1 MNQSLFLRVALV
13 AFVFSALLFFAGRT
27 SADEI
32 NGIIGGTRTIYSDS
46 ELTGDV
52 TCTVTGAPCITFGA
66 SGLTLRLN
74 GFAITGPA
82 DSINPATGCTS
93 TTVFAPEDGIEVQ
106 QDGVTILG
114 PGHVQKFRRW
124 GILLGYFPLGTN
136 PQIKHVA
143 VKNVTISETC
153 FSGLQT
159 SGITDSKIEGNI
171 FARDAG
177 GSDGFSCG
185 GT

>member
-1 MNQSLFLRVALV
+1 MTQILSSRIT
-13 AFVFSALLFFAGRT
+13 FSIFCVLGLLACGARAQAT
-27 SADEI
+27 NIPSNI
-32 NGIIGGTRTIYSDS
+32 SSTLIISDDS

-52 TCTVTGAPCITFGA
+52 TCTVMGAPCITFGA
-66 SGLTLRLN
+66 PGITLRLN
-74 GFAITGPA
+74 GFTITGPA
-82 DSINPATGCTS
+82 DPLNPANGCTS

-106 QDGVTILG
+106 RDGVSILG
-114 PGHVQKFRRW
+114 PGHIRKFRRW

-136 PQIKHVA
+136 PLTKHVA
-143 VKNVTISETC
+143 VKHVTVSETC
-153 FSGLQT
+153 FSGIQT

>member
-1 MNQSLFLRVALV
+1 MTYIVSSRIMLSFFSVLALFVCGAP
-13 AFVFSALLFFAGRT
+13 AKATDIS
-27 SADEI
+27 
-32 NGIIGGTRTIYSDS
+32 GTISTTLTIMDDS
-46 ELTGDV
+46 ELTSDV

-66 SGLTLRLN
+66 PGITLRLN
-74 GFAITGPA
+74 GFTIAGHGDPL
-82 DSINPATGCTS
+82 NPATGCTS

-114 PGHVQKFRRW
+114 PGRVKNFRRW

-143 VKNVTISETC
+143 VKHVTVSETC
-153 FSGLQT
+153 FSGIQT

-171 FARDAG
+171 FTRDAG